1 MVVMI
6 SVLVIATLLK
16 ETTRV
21 GYLLD
26 GNWLYMVPVFNVV
39 AFCFSAQYI
48 VPEMA
53 RASPTNRKKLPKS
66 HHGRHGADL
75 CPAGAGAVVGDLA

>member
-16 ETTRV
+16 DTTRV

-26 GNWLYMVPVFNVV
+26 GNWLYMVPVFKRRGILLLGTV
-39 AFCFSAQYI
+39 Y
-48 VPEMA
+48 
-53 RASPTNRKKLPKS
+53 RA
-66 HHGRHGADL
+66 GD
-75 CPAGAGAVVGDLA
+75 GAGLRRQTGKIA